1 MSVETVAAPRTA
13 ARAGGRA
20 PGLVLGAA
28 ALATGLLAGFFY
40 AYSVSVMPGLANADD
55 RTLVDGMQQINEA
68 VENPV
73 FFMSFLGAPVLTLAA
88 AFLARGERAVARW
101 TLAALLLCGV
111 ALLVTAAVSV
121 PLNDD
126 LAQAGDPGRI
136 ADLAAVREDYEDP
149 WVVWNAVRTVASTAA
164 LGCLVYALVLHGRVD
179 AQRVSSPGSSA

>member
-1 MSVETVAAPRTA
+1 
-13 ARAGGRA
+13 
-20 PGLVLGAA
+20 
-28 ALATGLLAGFFY
+28 
-40 AYSVSVMPGLANADD
+40 
-55 RTLVDGMQQINEA
+55 
-68 VENPV
+68 
-73 FFMSFLGAPVLTLAA
+73 
-88 AFLARGERAVARW
+88 
-101 TLAALLLCGV
+101 LCGV

-179 AQRVSSPGSSA
+179 AQWVSSPGSSA

>member
-1 MSVETVAAPRTA
+1 MSVETATAPRTA
-13 ARAGGRA
+13 ARAAGRA

-28 ALATGLLAGFFY
+28 ALTTGLLAGFFY

-68 VENPV
+68 VPNPA
-73 FFMSFLGAPVLTLAA
+73 FLLSFLGAPVLTLAA

-101 TLAALLLCGV
+101 TLAALFLCGV
-111 ALLVTAAVSV
+111 AVLVTAAVSV

-126 LAQAGDPGRI
+126 LAQAGEPGRI

-164 LGCLVYALVLHGRVD
+164 LGCLVYALVLYGRAD
-179 AQRVSSPGSSA
+179 QRVSSPGSSA